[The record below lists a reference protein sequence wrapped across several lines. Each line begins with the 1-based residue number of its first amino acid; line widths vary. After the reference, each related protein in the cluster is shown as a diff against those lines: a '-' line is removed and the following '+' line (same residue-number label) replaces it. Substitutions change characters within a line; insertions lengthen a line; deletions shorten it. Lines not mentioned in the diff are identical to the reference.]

1 MLDQN
6 TERMWFVISAVVA
19 GAVIILITHGLFGN
33 EIVSSLEAR
42 LYDSGAV
49 VNENTTTNVSDEGY
63 TENYTEDYTELGMMY
78 GGINLARGTEGFLT
92 SGGEEVQRYY
102 TIDQYALSQMLGE
115 QLTVSFKARNPE
127 GSGGYGRH
135 VFFSGDI
142 GGVIEGS
149 RSEDFE
155 LTENWS
161 YHEFTFLLTEELY
174 NNLMSVGEDTL
185 EAGIKSNDFV
195 AGNNGERYP
204 VSVTEYQLELG
215 SSATSYSK

>member
-6 TERMWFVISAVVA
+6 TDRMWYVI
-19 GAVIILITHGLFGN
+19 GAVLVGAAIVLIIHGSFGD
-33 EIVSSLEAR
+33 EIESSLEAGMN
-42 LYDSGAV
+42 DSGAV
-49 VNENTTTNVSDEGY
+49 VNESTTTNVSDEGY
-63 TENYTEDYTELGMMY
+63 TENYTEDYSELGMMY

-92 SGGEEVQRYY
+92 SGGEEAQRYY
-102 TIDQYALSQMLGE
+102 AVDQYALSQMLGE

-135 VFFSGDI
+135 VFFSGDS

-174 NNLMSVGEDTL
+174 NNLMSVGEDSL

-204 VSVTEYQLELG
+204 VSVIEYQLELG
-215 SSATSYSK
+215 GSATSYSR